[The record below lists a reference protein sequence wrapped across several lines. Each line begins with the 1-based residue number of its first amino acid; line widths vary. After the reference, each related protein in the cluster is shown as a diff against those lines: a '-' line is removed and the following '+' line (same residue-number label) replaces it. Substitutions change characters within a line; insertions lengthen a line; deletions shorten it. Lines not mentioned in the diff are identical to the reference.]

1 MNELIR
7 YGLIFLFFLKAFGLD
22 YGIDKT
28 LELKK
33 DEVFKAVIKDTSN
46 EQTKE
51 ITLYWTLYA
60 NKGLVINMRFN
71 HFPYQFILYTDHARN
86 TYNLKVFEEKF
97 SSNSTLS
104 LVFKGF
110 KEDKATLRLLALM
123 PLVFSP
129 KRALRNLH
137 ARKTTQS
144 HSK

>member
-1 MNELIR
+1 MNELIIR

-33 DEVFKAVIKDTSN
+33 DEIFKAIIKDTSD

-51 ITLYWTLYA
+51 ITFYWTLYA

-104 LVFKGF
+104 LVFKDF
-110 KEDKATLRLLALM
+110 KEDKATLRFLALM

-129 KRALRNLH
+129 KEP
-137 ARKTTQS
+137 
-144 HSK
+144 

>member
-7 YGLIFLFFLKAFGLD
+7 YGLIFLLFLKAFGLD

-33 DEVFKAVIKDTSN
+33 DEVFKATIKDTSN

-71 HFPYQFILYTDHARN
+71 HFPCQFILYTDHARN

-110 KEDKATLRLLALM
+110 KEDKAALRLLALM
-123 PLVFSP
+123 PLVFFP
-129 KRALRNLH
+129 KEP
-137 ARKTTQS
+137 
-144 HSK
+144 

>member
-7 YGLIFLFFLKAFGLD
+7 YGLIFLFFLEAFGLD
-22 YGIDKT
+22 YGIDRT

-33 DEVFKAVIKDTSN
+33 DEVFKAIIKDTSN

-86 TYNLKVFEEKF
+86 TYNLKVLKKNFLL
-97 SSNSTLS
+97 TALC
-104 LVFKGF
+104 
-110 KEDKATLRLLALM
+110 RLCLKILKKIK
-123 PLVFSP
+123 PL
-129 KRALRNLH
+129 
-137 ARKTTQS
+137 
-144 HSK
+144 